1 MLKGPIARGD
11 RCVLEFGNVFFEV
24 NPQVGGRVTSARVEG
39 REVLATASVN
49 ALNYGSTFWTA
60 PQADWE
66 WPPVAEIDSD
76 PYTVEQGESSFTLR
90 SPQVESS
97 TDAVAGLQLTKRFSA
112 DFAKQAVVVEYT
124 LANQS
129 RSVKRAAP
137 WEITRVERGGLTF
150 YASDSAPMRAGE
162 RPLLATTQGAGAYWF
177 RHDERT
183 PIHGKL
189 NADGK
194 GWVAHVT
201 PQRALLIKAFED
213 IEQSQAAAGEGEVEI
228 YANLDATSPDAYV
241 EVENQGAYGEIAPGS
256 ALVWTVRWYLK
267 ALPPNLSVAS
277 GSADLVALVAE
288 ALR

>member
-11 RCVLEFGNVFFEV
+11 RCVLEVGSIFFEV
-24 NPQVGGRVTSARVEG
+24 APKVGGRVTSARVDG
-39 REVLATASVN
+39 REVLATESVN

-76 PYTVEQGESSFTLR
+76 PYTIERGESSFTLR
-90 SPQVESS
+90 SPKVESS
-97 TDAVAGLQLTKRFSA
+97 TEAVAGFQVTKRFSA

-124 LANQS
+124 LANLS
-129 RSVKRAAP
+129 GSVKRAAP
-137 WEITRVERGGLTF
+137 WEISRVERGGLTF

-162 RPLLATTQGAGAYWF
+162 RPLLATTQAAGAYWF
-177 RHDERT
+177 RHDEST

-201 PQRALLIKAFED
+201 PGRALLVKAFED
-213 IEQSQAAAGEGEVEI
+213 IEQRQAAAGEGEVEI

-241 EVENQGAYGEIAPGS
+241 EVENQGAYSEIAPGRS
-256 ALVWTVRWYLK
+256 LTWAVRWYLK
-267 ALPPNLSVAS
+267 ALPQNLSVAA

-288 ALR
+288 AIQ